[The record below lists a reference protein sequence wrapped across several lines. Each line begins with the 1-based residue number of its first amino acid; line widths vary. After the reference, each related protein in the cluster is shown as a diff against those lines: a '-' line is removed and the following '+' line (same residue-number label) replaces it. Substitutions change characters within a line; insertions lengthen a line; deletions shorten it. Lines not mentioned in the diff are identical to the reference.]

1 MLRNYM
7 ADSNYNNSKKQR
19 IVKILRKN
27 LNEYHDLYL
36 KRNTL
41 LLADVF
47 ENFTK
52 NVPTI
57 IFIIF

>member
-1 MLRNYM
+1 M
-7 ADSNYNNSKKQR
+7 ADSNYNNSKKQK